1 MFIKTFSPSKYN
13 TYKECP
19 LKYRYRYI
27 DYLKDDYNAT
37 LSTDAL
43 QFGSYIH
50 KILEDGVNATS
61 IEELREIGK
70 GLRKNYKFKGRIK
83 DTETCIRNFFEFN
96 SNLEGSISTE
106 MIFSEQVID
115 DLSVNGIIDRVC
127 KSKSGKYLVI
137 DYKTSKREKTK
148 RELQTDPQLMT
159 YAAAIA
165 KMYNVP
171 VQNVSVSHYYP
182 LTGNL
187 VALRYLPPQISSFLR
202 KLNQDKWVIRKAK
215 VSDFKPQVNQYCNWC
230 GYKDI
235 CPKQGACPEKIN
247 EALKK
252 SKFGHGKPKGNKG

>member
-70 GLRKNYKFKGRIK
+70 GLRGNYKFKGRIK

-202 KLNQDKWVIRKAK
+202 K

>member
-19 LKYRYRYI
+19 LKYRYKYI
-27 DYLKDDYNAT
+27 DYLKDEYNDN

-50 KILEDGVNATS
+50 KILEDGVDANS
-61 IEELREIGK
+61 IDELRQLGRE
-70 GLRKNYKFKGRIK
+70 LRGNYQFKGRIK
-83 DTETCIRNFFEFN
+83 DTETCIKNFFEFN
-96 SNLEGSISTE
+96 KNLEGSVSTE
-106 MIFSEQVID
+106 MMFSEKVSD

-127 KSKSGKYLVI
+127 KSDSGKYLVI

-148 RELQTDPQLMT
+148 RELQSDPQLMT
-159 YAAAIA
+159 YAAAIS

-171 VQNVSVSHYYP
+171 VQNVTVAHYYP

-187 VALRYLPPQISSFLR
+187 VALRYLPPQIHSFIR
-202 KLNQDKWVIRKAK
+202 KLNEDKWAIRKAK
-215 VSDFKPQVNQYCNWC
+215 VKDFKPRVNQFCNWC

-235 CPKQGACPEKIN
+235 CPKQGACQSAIT

-252 SKFGHGKPKGNKG
+252 SKYGRGKPKGNKG